1 MDINELPKSKP
12 KNAFFGK
19 NKGGGGS
26 QGRHW

>member
-1 MDINELPKSKP
+1 MDIHEIPKP